1 VQVIEKIHQNFF
13 SHTSLD
19 EVDVRNILASEQ
31 RKILAGCRIVFSRII
46 PVGEAK
52 PHLHPLWQTAEQFGA
67 VCTTQVDEHVTH
79 VVTNSLGTDKVNW
92 ALTRGRFVVHPGWV
106 EASAFLYQRANENLY
121 AINP

>member
-1 VQVIEKIHQNFF
+1 MR
-13 SHTSLD
+13 T
-19 EVDVRNILASEQ
+19 ILASEQ

-79 VVTNSLGTDKVNW
+79 VVTNSLGTDKVRKSGKILTVGPKKKNNW
-92 ALTRGRFVVHPGWV
+92 PILNVFV
-106 EASAFLYQRANENLY
+106 
-121 AINP
+121 